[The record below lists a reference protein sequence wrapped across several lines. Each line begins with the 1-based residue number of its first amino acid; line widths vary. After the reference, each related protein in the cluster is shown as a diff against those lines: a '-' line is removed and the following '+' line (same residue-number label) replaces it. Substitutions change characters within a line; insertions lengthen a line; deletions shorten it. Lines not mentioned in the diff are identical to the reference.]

1 MVALELFQQW
11 RRGGGR
17 NPPRASAYYLGMSPI
32 GTTHFVASVASVFL
46 GAVVLLQGPKG
57 GRRHRQVGWTYVV
70 AMLTVNA
77 TAFMLYGLFGGFGP
91 FHVAAII
98 SLTGIIAGTVAARS
112 ARRAR
117 LAQQRFRRSNRVEV
131 HFWWM
136 TFSYVGL
143 IAALASEAI
152 TRLPATRAIGG
163 GAGAIFGAAVGGAT
177 ALVFAVGSYLIVTR
191 RARSLE
197 PFRAQQ
203 AP

>member
-1 MVALELFQQW
+1 
-11 RRGGGR
+11 
-17 NPPRASAYYLGMSPI
+17 MSTI
-32 GTTHFVASVASVFL
+32 GTIHFAASVASIVL
-46 GAVVLLQGPKG
+46 GAVVLWQGPKG
-57 GRRHRQVGWTYVV
+57 GRRHRRIGWTYVI

-98 SLTGIIAGTVAARS
+98 SLTGLVAGTLAARS
-112 ARRAR
+112 ARKAR
-117 LAQQRFRRSNRVEV
+117 LAHQPFRRSHRVEL

-143 IAALASEAI
+143 VAALASEAI
-152 TRLPATRAIGG
+152 TRLPATRAVAG
-163 GAGAIFGAAVGGAT
+163 GAGAMFGAAVGGAT

-197 PFRAQQ
+197 PFRATG